1 MRLLALIVQ
10 LQSKFRQR
18 IARKKMLQAR
28 MQKSIKTVPGFR
40 MAVKRIQSWWRGR
53 KFQKLVMAVVKLR

>member
-1 MRLLALIVQ
+1 LRLLALIVQ